1 MTMMVPHRRRFA
13 VTVVRLAVVT
23 ATIAAIATT
32 AATVAPAPAARATD
46 SYGAIAYSS
55 NGSWGRSWAY
65 PTKAAAEATAVKSC
79 GYSDCKVLTS
89 FTACGAVAA
98 KDRDYKGGTGANLS
112 AAMKDALSK
121 LDGGYIDTWACN

>member
-1 MTMMVPHRRRFA
+1 MTTMTTRRR
-13 VTVVRLAVVT
+13 RLAVAV
-23 ATIAAIATT
+23 ARVAAAAAAMVALAPT
-32 AATVAPAPAARATD
+32 AAATD

-55 NGSWGRSWAY
+55 NGSWGRSHAY

-79 GYSDCKVLTS
+79 GYTDCKVLTT

-98 KDRDYKGGTGANLS
+98 KDKDYKGGTGPDLT

-121 LDGGYIDTWACN
+121 LPGGYIDTWACN